1 MQDFLGWVKR
11 RALEDDLPLSV
22 VIQSMVIMSMMDK
35 GEGDDNAV
43 RLSTLHAA
51 KGLEYPH
58 VFLVGVE
65 EGLLPH
71 MLRDELLEDP
81 LRIEEE
87 RRLMYV
93 GITRARLSLHITW
106 CQKRRRG
113 RDFEHRQVSRFVK
126 EMQQG
131 IAHDKHHE
139 KPEVQLTP
147 QQRIALLKARLS
159 KTPEKDERQPE
170 IFKDEGL

>member
-1 MQDFLGWVKR
+1 M
-11 RALEDDLPLSV
+11 
-22 VIQSMVIMSMMDK
+22 
-35 GEGDDNAV
+35 
-43 RLSTLHAA
+43 
-51 KGLEYPH
+51 
-58 VFLVGVE
+58 FLVGVE
-65 EGLLPH
+65 KAPCRATCYG
-71 MLRDELLEDP
+71 DELLED

-170 IFKDEGL
+170 ILKMKDCDARLRRLTDLRTGLARRAQNQVAHNASDERSEQHGDF